1 MAVHRAAVAV
11 IIITPQKAEQH
22 FPGKELAAAFA
33 QRIENFQF
41 LLGQRN
47 RMAVDGDPSIRHA
60 DAQIIKHKHFFGG
73 VAIETLTKQI
83 IDGQTLA
90 VDTIAG
96 ATYTTYGFTAA
107 VADAVTKAGLDAAGM
122 GYVDKSVVIL
132 PACMRIKDMLLKNNF
147 HYYNYTTANVCSEYI
162 TFAIYEP
169 DMTVW
174 DVRVYGGCHGTADA
188 FGALC
193 KGLTIDECIERLG
206 GIQCSGSATGVDSC
220 PDQVAQ
226 ALTAAKGMLTGTL
239 YDGCNIQ
246 H

>member
-1 MAVHRAAVAV
+1 
-11 IIITPQKAEQH
+11 
-22 FPGKELAAAFA
+22 
-33 QRIENFQF
+33 
-41 LLGQRN
+41 
-47 RMAVDGDPSIRHA
+47 
-60 DAQIIKHKHFFGG
+60 
-73 VAIETLTKQI
+73 
-83 IDGQTLA
+83 
-90 VDTIAG
+90 
-96 ATYTTYGFTAA
+96 
-107 VADAVTKAGLDAAGM
+107 M
-122 GYVDKSVVIL
+122 GWEDKSVVIL

-174 DVRVYGGCHGTADA
+174 DLRVYGGCHGTSDA

-239 YDGCNIQ
+239 CDGCTVV

>member
-1 MAVHRAAVAV
+1 MSKKILSIALALVLVLFSAVAFADTFEGIGEGFKPLQV
-11 IIITPQKAEQH
+11 KVDVAEGKINAIEMIVNDETPE
-22 FPGKELAAAFA
+22 
-33 QRIENFQF
+33 I
-41 LLGQRN
+41 
-47 RMAVDGDPSIRHA
+47 
-60 DAQIIKHKHFFGG
+60 GG

-174 DVRVYGGCHGTADA
+174 DVRVYGGCHGTSDA

-193 KGLTIDECIERLG
+193 KGLTVDECIERLG

-226 ALTAAKGMLTGTL
+226 ALAAAKGMLTGTL
-239 YDGCNIQ
+239 CDGCTIQ

>member
-1 MAVHRAAVAV
+1 MSKKILSIALALVLVLFSAVAFADTFEGIGEGFKPMQV
-11 IIITPQKAEQH
+11 KVDITD
-22 FPGKELAAAFA
+22 GKIAA
-33 QRIENFQF
+33 IEMIVN
-41 LLGQRN
+41 
-47 RMAVDGDPSIRHA
+47 DETPEI
-60 DAQIIKHKHFFGG
+60 GG
-73 VAIETLTKQI
+73 AAIETLTKQI

-96 ATYTTYGFTAA
+96 ATYTTAGFTAA

-132 PACMRIKDMLLKNNF
+132 PPCMRIKDMLLKNNF

-162 TFAIYEP
+162 CFAIYEP

-174 DVRVYGGCHGTADA
+174 DLRVYGGCHGTSDA

-220 PDQVAQ
+220 PDQCAQ
-226 ALTAAKGMLTGTL
+226 ALAAAKGMILGTL
-239 YDGCNIQ
+239 CDGCTVQ

>member
-1 MAVHRAAVAV
+1 MSKKIMSICLALVLVLFSAVAFADTFEGIGEGFKPMQV
-11 IIITPQKAEQH
+11 KVDVTDGKIAAIEMIVNDETPE
-22 FPGKELAAAFA
+22 
-33 QRIENFQF
+33 I
-41 LLGQRN
+41 
-47 RMAVDGDPSIRHA
+47 
-60 DAQIIKHKHFFGG
+60 GG

-96 ATYTTYGFTAA
+96 ATYTTAGFTAA

-132 PACMRIKDMLLKNNF
+132 PPCMRIKDMLLKNNF

-174 DVRVYGGCHGTADA
+174 DVRVYGGCHGTSDA

-193 KGLTIDECIERLG
+193 KGLTVDECIERLG

-239 YDGCNIQ
+239 CEGCNIQ

>member
-1 MAVHRAAVAV
+1 MSKKILSIVLALVLVLFSAVAFADSFEGIGEGFKPLQV
-11 IIITPQKAEQH
+11 KVDVADGKINAIEMIVNDETPE
-22 FPGKELAAAFA
+22 
-33 QRIENFQF
+33 I
-41 LLGQRN
+41 
-47 RMAVDGDPSIRHA
+47 
-60 DAQIIKHKHFFGG
+60 GG

>member
-1 MAVHRAAVAV
+1 MSKKILSIVLALVLVLFSAVAFADTFEGIGEGFKPKQV
-11 IIITPQKAEQH
+11 KVDVADGKINAIEMIVNDETPE
-22 FPGKELAAAFA
+22 
-33 QRIENFQF
+33 I
-41 LLGQRN
+41 
-47 RMAVDGDPSIRHA
+47 
-60 DAQIIKHKHFFGG
+60 GG

-96 ATYTTYGFTAA
+96 ATYTTAGFTAA

-132 PACMRIKDMLLKNNF
+132 PPCMRIKDMLLKNNF

-193 KGLTIDECIERLG
+193 KGLTVDECIERLG
-206 GIQCSGSATGVDSC
+206 GIQCSGSMTGVDSC

-239 YDGCNIQ
+239 CDGCNIQ

>member
-1 MAVHRAAVAV
+1 MKKLVSVLLTLCLLSTMLVIPAMAAGFTAG
-11 IIITPQKAEQH
+11 TYT
-22 FPGKELAAAFA
+22 AAAKGM
-33 QRIENFQF
+33 N
-41 LLGQRN
+41 
-47 RMAVDGDPSIRHA
+47 GDVTVEVVFEA
-60 DAQIIKHKHFFGG
+60 DKIVSVVVTSHSETPGLSDP
-73 VAIETLTKQI
+73 AIANVPAAIVEQ
-83 IDGQTLA
+83 QSLA
-90 VDTIAG
+90 VDTVAG
-96 ATYTTYGFTAA
+96 ATYTTVGFTAA

-132 PACMRIKDMLLKNNF
+132 PPCMRIKDMLLKNNF

-174 DVRVYGGCHGTADA
+174 DVRVYGGCHGTSDA

-193 KGLTIDECIERLG
+193 KGLTVDECIERLG

-239 YDGCNIQ
+239 CDGCNIQ

>member
-1 MAVHRAAVAV
+1 MSKKILSIVLALVLVLFSAVAFADTFEGIGEGFKPLQV
-11 IIITPQKAEQH
+11 KVDVTDGKITAIDMIVNDETPE
-22 FPGKELAAAFA
+22 
-33 QRIENFQF
+33 I
-41 LLGQRN
+41 
-47 RMAVDGDPSIRHA
+47 
-60 DAQIIKHKHFFGG
+60 GG

-96 ATYTTYGFTAA
+96 ATYTTAGFTAA

-132 PACMRIKDMLLKNNF
+132 PPCMRIKDMLLKNNF

-193 KGLTIDECIERLG
+193 KGLTVDECIERLG

-239 YDGCNIQ
+239 CDGCSIV

>member
-1 MAVHRAAVAV
+1 MSKKIMSICLALVLVLFSAVAFADTFEGIGEGFKPLQV
-11 IIITPQKAEQH
+11 KVDVAEGKINAIEMIVNDETPE
-22 FPGKELAAAFA
+22 
-33 QRIENFQF
+33 I
-41 LLGQRN
+41 
-47 RMAVDGDPSIRHA
+47 
-60 DAQIIKHKHFFGG
+60 GG

-96 ATYTTYGFTAA
+96 ASYTTAGFTAA
-107 VADAVTKAGLDAAGM
+107 VADAVTKAGLDPAAM
-122 GYVDKSVVIL
+122 GYVDKTVVIL
-132 PACMRIKDMLLKNNF
+132 PACMRIKDMLLKNDF

-174 DVRVYGGCHGTADA
+174 DLRVYGGCHGTSDA

-193 KGLTIDECIERLG
+193 KGLTVDECIERLG

-239 YDGCNIQ
+239 CDGCSIQ

>member
-1 MAVHRAAVAV
+1 MSKKILSIVLALVLVL
-11 IIITPQKAEQH
+11 
-22 FPGKELAAAFA
+22 FSAAAFA
-33 QRIENFQF
+33 DTFEGIGEGFKPLQVKVDVAEGKINAIEMIVN
-41 LLGQRN
+41 
-47 RMAVDGDPSIRHA
+47 DETPEI
-60 DAQIIKHKHFFGG
+60 GG

-132 PACMRIKDMLLKNNF
+132 PPCMRIKDMLLKNNF

-174 DVRVYGGCHGTADA
+174 DVRVYGGCHGTSDA

-193 KGLTIDECIERLG
+193 KGLTVDECIARLD

-220 PDQVAQ
+220 PDQLAE
-226 ALTAAKGMLTGTL
+226 ALKAAKALMNGTL
-239 YDGCNIQ
+239 CDGCTVQ

>member
-1 MAVHRAAVAV
+1 MSKKILSIVLALVLVLFSAVAFADTFEGIGEGFKPLQV
-11 IIITPQKAEQH
+11 KVDVADGKINAIEMIVNDETPE
-22 FPGKELAAAFA
+22 
-33 QRIENFQF
+33 I
-41 LLGQRN
+41 
-47 RMAVDGDPSIRHA
+47 
-60 DAQIIKHKHFFGG
+60 GG

-174 DVRVYGGCHGTADA
+174 DVRVYGGCHGTSDA

-193 KGLTIDECIERLG
+193 KGLTVDECIERLG

-239 YDGCNIQ
+239 CDGCSIV

>member
-1 MAVHRAAVAV
+1 MSKKILSIVLALVLVLFSAVAFADTFEGIGEGFKPLQV
-11 IIITPQKAEQH
+11 KVDVADGKINAIEMIVNDETPE
-22 FPGKELAAAFA
+22 
-33 QRIENFQF
+33 I
-41 LLGQRN
+41 
-47 RMAVDGDPSIRHA
+47 
-60 DAQIIKHKHFFGG
+60 GG

-162 TFAIYEP
+162 AFAIYEP

-193 KGLTIDECIERLG
+193 KGLTVDECIERLG
-206 GIQCSGSATGVDSC
+206 GIQCSGSMTGVDSC

-226 ALTAAKGMLTGTL
+226 ALAAAKGMLTGTL
-239 YDGCNIQ
+239 CDGCNIQ

>member
-1 MAVHRAAVAV
+1 MSKKILSIVLALVLVLFSAVAFADTFEGIGEGFKPMQV
-11 IIITPQKAEQH
+11 KVDVADGKINAIEMIVNDETPE
-22 FPGKELAAAFA
+22 
-33 QRIENFQF
+33 I
-41 LLGQRN
+41 
-47 RMAVDGDPSIRHA
+47 
-60 DAQIIKHKHFFGG
+60 GG

-96 ATYTTYGFTAA
+96 ATYTTAGFTAA

-132 PACMRIKDMLLKNNF
+132 PPCMRIKDMLLKNNF

-193 KGLTIDECIERLG
+193 KGLTVDECIERLS
-206 GIQCSGSATGVDSC
+206 GIQCSGSMTGVDSC
-220 PDQVAQ
+220 PDQLAQ

-239 YDGCNIQ
+239 CDGCNIQ

>member
-1 MAVHRAAVAV
+1 MSKKILSIVLALVLVLFSAVAFADTFEGIGEGFKPLQV
-11 IIITPQKAEQH
+11 KVDVADGKINAIEMIVNDETPE
-22 FPGKELAAAFA
+22 
-33 QRIENFQF
+33 I
-41 LLGQRN
+41 
-47 RMAVDGDPSIRHA
+47 
-60 DAQIIKHKHFFGG
+60 GG

-90 VDTIAG
+90 VDTISG

-107 VADAVTKAGLDAAGM
+107 VADAVTKAGMDAAGM

-206 GIQCSGSATGVDSC
+206 GIQCSGSATDVDSC

-239 YDGCNIQ
+239 CDGCNIQ